1 MLQVRARIE
10 QELGSLY
17 GAQSQRFSVGI
28 NRMASEF
35 VADGHCA
42 RKHPIWKP
50 GDQRQKLYFNAEGVL
65 AEYAEIN
72 GSMICHRIITPFSF
86 FWSEKSFL
94 LWQPC
99 DTTMTCLKRSTIYS
113 LDGKSVREITQEFG
127 MGFFLANRLSR
138 ENIAHYR
145 ERSRDLSRLNPLE
158 RLEKTILA
166 NPHILNHLSRAEMAS
181 YLGLSRSS
189 LFRAMNTLHRGA

>member
-1 MLQVRARIE
+1 MRTRIE

-17 GAQSQRFSVGI
+17 GNQSQRFSAGI
-28 NRMASEF
+28 KRMAAEF
-35 VADGHCA
+35 VADGFCA
-42 RKHPIWKP
+42 RKHPIWNP
-50 GDQRQKLYFNAEGVL
+50 GDTRQKLYFNAEGVL
-65 AEYAEIN
+65 AEYGEVD
-72 GSMICHRIITPFSF
+72 GVKLCHRIITPFTF

-99 DTTMTCLKRSTIYS
+99 DTTMSCLKRSSIYS
-113 LDGKSVREITQEFG
+113 LDGGKVRAITEEFG
-127 MGFFLANRLSR
+127 MGFFLANRLSKQ
-138 ENIAHYR
+138 NIQNYR

-166 NPHILNHLSRAEMAS
+166 NPHRLNHLSRAEMAS

-189 LFRAMNTLHRGA
+189 LFRAMNTLHRGS